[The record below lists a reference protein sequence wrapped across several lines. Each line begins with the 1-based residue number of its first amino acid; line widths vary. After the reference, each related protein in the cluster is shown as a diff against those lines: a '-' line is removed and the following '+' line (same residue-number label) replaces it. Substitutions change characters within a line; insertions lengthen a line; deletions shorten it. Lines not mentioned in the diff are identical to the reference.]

1 MEIAIISFTRNGF
14 ALSGKITEIL
24 KAQEHCVECYVKSK
38 YLKNE
43 DAIFVEGALPAWAGA
58 MFASKDAIIFIGA
71 SGIAVRAIASHVQD
85 KRYDPAVLI
94 LDEQGVF
101 CIPLLAGHIGGANE
115 LAVLVSEQLG
125 AQAVIT
131 TATDVNQRFAIDVF
145 AKKNEL
151 FISDMTLAKEVSAK
165 LLHGEPVG
173 FYSEL
178 PVRGEL
184 PSGFIEE
191 MNVIDATG
199 RVEIAGEVQA
209 AEISIPDELQI
220 LSKKEMPIVEE
231 AMNRIGSSEFG
242 VYIGIY
248 HNKTPFNKT
257 LFLIPRQVALGV
269 GCRKGTSK
277 QLIKE
282 LVEESCQTQGIFPE
296 AISRICSID
305 LKKEEPGIIDYSK
318 EKELDFITYT
328 AEELK
333 TMSGNYTTSDFVRSV
348 TGVDNVCERSARSG
362 SRMGELIQNKTGK
375 NGVTVALAREDRS
388 VDFE

>member
-14 ALSGKITEIL
+14 ALSGKIAEIL
-24 KAQEHCVECYVKSK
+24 KEHGHSVDCYVKSK
-38 YLKNE
+38 YLKSK
-43 DAIFVEGALPAWAGA
+43 DAIFVEEPLPAWAGA
-58 MFASKDAIIFIGA
+58 MFAAKDAIIFIGA

-94 LDEQGVF
+94 LDEQGAF

-115 LAVLVSEQLG
+115 LAVLVSDQLG

-131 TATDVNQRFAIDVF
+131 TATDVNQCFAVDVF
-145 AKKNEL
+145 AKKNGL
-151 FISDMTLAKEVSAK
+151 FISDMALAKEVSAR

-191 MNVIDATG
+191 MNVTG
-199 RVEIAGEVQA
+199 RAEIAGEVQA

-220 LSKKEMPIVEE
+220 LSKKETLIAEE
-231 AMNRIGSSEFG
+231 TANGIGNSEFG

-257 LFLIPRQVALGV
+257 LFLIPHQVVLGV

-282 LVEESCQTQGIFPE
+282 LVEESCRTQGIFPE

-305 LKKEEPGIIDYSK
+305 LKKEEPGIIAYSK
-318 EKELDFITYT
+318 EKKLDFITFT

-333 TMSGNYTTSDFVRSV
+333 TISGNYTTSDFVRSI
-348 TGVDNVCERSARSG
+348 TGVDNVCERSARLG

-375 NGVTVALAREDRS
+375 NGVTVALAREDRG